1 MMFFEIKYF
10 LKLPMIFQILL
21 NSKLTLSGTL
31 DNPLK
36 NLVGVGNAELS
47 LSERHIEVQK
57 VEFYKKSLFL

>member
-1 MMFFEIKYF
+1 
-10 LKLPMIFQILL
+10 MIFQILL